1 MSAAIS
7 VITPSF
13 AQARFIERTI
23 RSVLDQ
29 GVAGIEYVVV
39 DGGSTDGTV
48 EILRRY
54 EPRLRFVSEP
64 DEGQGDAVN
73 KGLAMTTAPIIGWL
87 NSDDIYYPG
96 AIAAVLDYFV
106 RHPEADVVYGD
117 ARHIDEDDSVI
128 EDYPTEP
135 WNLARLA
142 EVCFLCQPA
151 VFFRRRAV
159 ERFGPLDA
167 SLYYCMDY
175 EFWLRLGHGGAQF
188 AHLKHLLAG
197 SRFYPANKTLSGHA
211 ASHAEINDVL
221 KRRLGRV
228 PDRWLVNYAHLAVEE
243 RGIARADRPRFA
255 YAVSWALLK
264 AGWRWNGAL
273 SPSLL
278 ALTFGWLRGA
288 LAETLSRH
296 RRRAAP

>member
-1 MSAAIS
+1 M
-7 VITPSF
+7 
-13 AQARFIERTI
+13 R
-23 RSVLDQ
+23 RS
-29 GVAGIEYVVV
+29 
-39 DGGSTDGTV
+39 
-48 EILRRY
+48 
-54 EPRLRFVSEP
+54 
-64 DEGQGDAVN
+64 
-73 KGLAMTTAPIIGWL
+73 TTAWITSFG
-87 NSDDIYYPG
+87 
-96 AIAAVLDYFV
+96 
-106 RHPEADVVYGD
+106 
-117 ARHIDEDDSVI
+117 SVSVM
-128 EDYPTEP
+128 
-135 WNLARLA
+135 AGR
-142 EVCFLCQPA
+142 
-151 VFFRRRAV
+151 
-159 ERFGPLDA
+159 
-167 SLYYCMDY
+167 S
-175 EFWLRLGHGGAQF
+175 F